1 MAGVLAIA
9 IHTMGG
15 SGKLFAEAV
24 ENIDM
29 KPVDGLRATGAS
41 WLQVLRFA
49 VLPQVFPNFISFT
62 LWRFEINVRSASV
75 LGFVGAGGIG
85 QEFYTAIRMLYYE
98 DISAMLLLL
107 VATVMLIDIV
117 CERLRHRVIG
127 KENMS

>member
-1 MAGVLAIA
+1 
-9 IHTMGG
+9 
-15 SGKLFAEAV
+15 
-24 ENIDM
+24 
-29 KPVDGLRATGAS
+29 
-41 WLQVLRFA
+41 
-49 VLPQVFPNFISFT
+49 LPQVFPNFISFT

-107 VATVMLIDIV
+107 VAAVMLIDIV